1 MTYWYKNSWITSTKN
16 INEQSTD
23 FRTAFDKRDDE
34 IPDPGD
40 GNDENHPQKVLFI
53 ITDGVSDENL
63 PGMGRTHRELQQAHL
78 NQCKTIKDRGIRIAI
93 LYTEYLPESLTGDS
107 WSQSNVAPHL
117 SKVEPALK
125 TCATNPDGSVLFQ
138 KVSTDESIA
147 AAQIG
152 RASCRERVCQY
163 V

>member
-1 MTYWYKNSWITSTKN
+1 M
-16 INEQSTD
+16 
-23 FRTAFDKRDDE
+23 DDE

-78 NQCKTIKDRGIRIAI
+78 DQCKTIKDRGIRIAI

-107 WSQSNVAPHL
+107 WSQSNVAPHRSEEHTSELQSLMRL
-117 SKVEPALK
+117 SYAVFCLK
-125 TCATNPDGSVLFQ
+125 Q
-138 KVSTDESIA
+138 KNK
-147 AAQIG
+147 QIHI
-152 RASCRERVCQY
+152 
-163 V
+163 